1 MKNCRAALID
11 ELKRHDLIEQQLRAE
26 PESKNGCFV
35 SLNLQQKVAEEIKID
50 KAFVE
55 TGWYLRA
62 PG

>member
-1 MKNCRAALID
+1 MKNWRAALID

-50 KAFVE
+50 KAFVVS
-55 TGWYLRA
+55 A
-62 PG
+62 